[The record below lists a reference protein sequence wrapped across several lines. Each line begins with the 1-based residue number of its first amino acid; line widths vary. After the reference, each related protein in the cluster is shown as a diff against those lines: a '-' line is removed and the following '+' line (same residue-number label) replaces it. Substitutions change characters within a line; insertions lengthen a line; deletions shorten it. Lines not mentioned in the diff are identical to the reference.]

1 MPGVG
6 QARRALRPCLVLGGG
21 SHGLT
26 ACPRQK
32 GICAISISQPCVLLG
47 VDLLTHAFRIVLK
60 LHGRGE
66 GDLAHDRGFPLQWF
80 EVGVRALGWSFR
92 FLFQEGVHLTTV
104 GSR

>member
-1 MPGVG
+1 MPGAG

-26 ACPRQK
+26 ACPKQK

-66 GDLAHDRGFPLQWF
+66 GDLAHDRGFPVQSA
-80 EVGVRALGWSFR
+80 GSVRALGWSFR
-92 FLFQEGVHLTTV
+92 FLFQEGARHPHHR